1 MHATT
6 LKTGP
11 AVPPWQKPTAV
22 IRLLR
27 RPRPKAKRVSGPAVD
42 EPPSKWTVLAA
53 VVLSVALHI
62 APVAIVQ
69 MKMDTPPVEITQ
81 ALNRDSIATTVD

>member
-1 MHATT
+1 
-6 LKTGP
+6 
-11 AVPPWQKPTAV
+11 
-22 IRLLR
+22 
-27 RPRPKAKRVSGPAVD
+27 
-42 EPPSKWTVLAA
+42 VLAA